1 MENSTLLRGFLRRT
15 IEILRQ
21 HDVFFSASAIT
32 FQLFL
37 CSIPFL
43 LIIFSVLGYILSIQ
57 TAYDAVIQYGVE
69 FIPRL
74 ETGNFPL
81 EELLSP
87 IIGSRG
93 ILGGFGLLVMA
104 LFSLSLIY
112 TMKHA
117 LFQILEVADR
127 KHPLVE
133 TLYTI
138 LVFGVLGGIFVFF
151 GFVIWVLSIVD
162 LSQLVIPW
170 SGELIQVSA
179 LIEWITRFLPVIF
192 AFLIMFLLLKTISE
206 RRIST
211 KASLFGATIF
221 TLLFEVFRWATG
233 LYLGYAISR
242 YQTYYQGYTFIFILA
257 FWGYYISLIFL
268 LSSAVT
274 RVFMERRG
282 EYSSGN

>member
-1 MENSTLLRGFLRRT
+1 MENSTLLRGFSRRT
-15 IEILRQ
+15 LEILRQ

-43 LIIFSVLGYILSIQ
+43 LIIFSILGYILSIQ
-57 TAYDAVIQYGVE
+57 TAYDAVIQYGAE

-74 ETGNFPL
+74 ESGNFPL

-93 ILGGFGLLVMA
+93 MLGGFGLLVMA

-117 LFQILEVADR
+117 LFQIFEVADR

-162 LSQLVIPW
+162 FSQLALPW
-170 SGELIQVSA
+170 NGEIIRISA
-179 LIEWITRFLPVIF
+179 IVEWITLFLPVIF

-211 KASLFGATIF
+211 KASLFGATVF
-221 TLLFEVFRWATG
+221 TVLFELFRWITG
-233 LYLGYAISR
+233 LYLGYALAR
-242 YQTYYQGYTFIFILA
+242 YQLYYQGYTFIFVLA

-268 LSSAVT
+268 VSAAFT

-282 EYSSGN
+282 EYSA